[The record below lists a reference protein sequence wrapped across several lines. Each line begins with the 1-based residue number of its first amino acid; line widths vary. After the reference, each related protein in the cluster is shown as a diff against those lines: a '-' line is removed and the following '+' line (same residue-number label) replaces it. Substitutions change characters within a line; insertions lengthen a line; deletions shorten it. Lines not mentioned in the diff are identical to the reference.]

1 MSGYKTYIVAA
12 VTVIWALYGMLSGNL
27 DIAAGVQ
34 LISTSG
40 LAAAIR
46 HGIANS

>member
-1 MSGYKTYIVAA
+1 MQGYKTYIVAA
-12 VTVIWALYGMLSGNL
+12 ITVIWALYGMLSGNL
-27 DIAAGVQ
+27 DIGAGVQ

-40 LAAAIR
+40 LAAALR

>member
-1 MSGYKTYIVAA
+1 MQGYKTYIVATI
-12 VTVIWALYGMLSGNL
+12 TVIWALYGMLSGHL
-27 DIAAGVQ
+27 DTAAGTT
-34 LISTSG
+34 LIANSG

>member
-1 MSGYKTYIVAA
+1 MQGYKTYIVAA

-27 DIAAGVQ
+27 DIAAGTQ
-34 LISTSG
+34 LIASSG